1 MTPARRMIGISPS
14 DEAIHIGRHR
24 TALCRRGPDDQYHER
39 AQKELK
45 RLNRDRRP
53 VVVAYP
59 ILLESYA
66 LVLYRLGK
74 EAASKWLGGSEL
86 GQSGS

>member
-1 MTPARRMIGISPS
+1 MKRSVLADTGPLYAAA
-14 DEAIHIGRHR
+14 D
-24 TALCRRGPDDQYHER
+24 PDDQYHER

-45 RLNRDRRP
+45 RLNRDRRS

-59 ILLESYA
+59 ILLESYT

-74 EAASKWLGGSEL
+74 EAASTWLDETMAGASFVNPAAEDYRAATG
-86 GQSGS
+86 